1 MIVLCTYIEKKI
13 ILRAQATQCVGAG
26 SFDKRFTRWRL
37 KSFTILYQFIF
48 QPYIKILLQRLIL
61 AFRQVTTIL
70 PILLIHYDAFFII
83 VSPFCTNVNPIHIV
97 VCLADVILVKKHVSK
112 WLFPRLWL
120 SRDQPI
126 GLAKL
131 GSNILKTIG
140 SQLSYKESQTIVTLR
155 NFKNLPFLLILLKR

>member
-37 KSFTILYQFIF
+37 KCFTILYQFIF

-97 VCLADVILVKKHVSK
+97 VCLADVILVKNMSVND
-112 WLFPRLWL
+112 FFQGC
-120 SRDQPI
+120 DY
-126 GLAKL
+126 L
-131 GSNILKTIG
+131 GINRSVWPNLG
-140 SQLSYKESQTIVTLR
+140 QT
-155 NFKNLPFLLILLKR
+155 FWKQ